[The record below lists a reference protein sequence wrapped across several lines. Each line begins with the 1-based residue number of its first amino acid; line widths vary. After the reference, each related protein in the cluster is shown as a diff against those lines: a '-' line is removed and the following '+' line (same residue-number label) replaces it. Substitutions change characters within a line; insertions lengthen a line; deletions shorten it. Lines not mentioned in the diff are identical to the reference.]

1 MGGKLLTQL
10 QAAEAEANVKLAKLR
25 PSRRQIAHDLVD
37 CIHADVLGAITTI
50 QQSLARAHDG
60 VKAKSRERVLSLA
73 DRRAPLLKK
82 AGGIR

>member
-1 MGGKLLTQL
+1 MLTQQ
-10 QAAEAEANVKLAKLR
+10 QAPEAETNVKLAKLQ
-25 PSRRQIAHDLVD
+25 PSRRQNAQNLVD

-82 AGGIR
+82 AGGKR